1 VVVDFLKV
9 SESSCC
15 CEGGGQGVT
24 IEAIVAVTVEVGFLD
39 SGWIA
44 AATEGSG
51 DTNCHCARQN
61 FSKISFIVISYGK
74 LSGNLRDFIW

>member
-9 SESSCC
+9 SESSCY
-15 CEGGGQGVT
+15 CEGGGQAVT
-24 IEAIVAVTVEVGFLD
+24 IEATAAVTVEVDFLD

-51 DTNCHCARQN
+51 DTSVAVEIPTVTVQGR
-61 FSKISFIVISYGK
+61 ISRKSA
-74 LSGNLRDFIW
+74 S